1 MRSMRLPKWALIILF
16 SAAIIGFADSAFL
29 TAEHVRGVVP
39 PCSNNGCDTVLTSE
53 YASIGDVPLAA
64 FGMAYYG
71 LVLVLL
77 IAYLDVG
84 DRKLIHALAWLVSA
98 GMLMT
103 LYFIAVQLFIL
114 DAICPY
120 CMVSAGM
127 TTLLFGTSLYLMRK
141 F

>member
-1 MRSMRLPKWALIILF
+1 MRLPKWALILLF
-16 SAAIIGFADSAFL
+16 TAAIIGFADSSYL
-29 TAEHVRGVVP
+29 TAEHIRGVVP
-39 PCSNNGCDTVLTSE
+39 PCTNDGCDTVLTSA
-53 YASIGDVPLAA
+53 YASVGPIPLAA

-77 IAYLDVG
+77 VAYLDIG

-98 GMLMT
+98 GMLMS
-103 LYFIAVQLFIL
+103 LYFVAVQLFIL

-120 CMVSAGM
+120 CMVSATM
-127 TTLLFGTSLYLMRK
+127 TLLMFGTSVYLMRK